1 MGQRDRDNSRWFGSS
16 WFQSRRFGPVLAVVT
31 AGLALFGLPALA
43 QHTSGPAGGPAGH
56 ISAQSYGV
64 PVGGRQGGA
73 VGGNPGG
80 HVFATRPM
88 APGRS
93 FGTATRGGQPFGTL
107 HGNFFGTGTMHA
119 NSFGAASPPPQSWEL
134 PRTVVQHWET
144 SNIPIQPNAVQGNP
158 IPRQGRG
165 FGVGY
170 VGLPY
175 YVDPMA
181 FVNAG
186 DDQGDD
192 TAQQAQPGAP
202 ALPDYGP
209 QAPNDAAPEGPYQD
223 QGYQGQGYQG
233 QGSYSGQ
240 GYAPP
245 RRAPY
250 NPEGYPPAAQNNG
263 AVQSAAPQSAAAPDD
278 GLDHPAVTLVFNDGR
293 PPMQVHSYVLT
304 GSSVLIAEKGH
315 QRVIP
320 VTDLDLP
327 ATVAQNRDAGVD
339 FRLPGGGK

>member
-1 MGQRDRDNSRWFGSS
+1 MGQKDRDNSRWFGSS
-16 WFQSRRFGPVLAVVT
+16 WFEPSRFGQVLAVAT
-31 AGLALFGLPALA
+31 AGLALCGLPALA
-43 QHTSGPAGGPAGH
+43 QHMSGPAGGPAGH

-64 PVGGRQGGA
+64 PVGGPQGGHP
-73 VGGNPGG
+73 GGNQGG

-93 FGTATRGGQPFGTL
+93 FGTATRGGQQFGRM
-107 HGNFFGTGTMHA
+107 HGNSFGTGTMHA
-119 NSFGAASPPPQSWEL
+119 NSFGVASPPPQSWEL

-144 SNIPIQPNAVQGNP
+144 SNVPIQPNAVQGNP
-158 IPRQGRG
+158 ISRQGRG

-186 DDQGDD
+186 DDQED
-192 TAQQAQPGAP
+192 TAQQAQPGSP
-202 ALPDYGP
+202 AGPDYGP
-209 QAPNDAAPEGPYQD
+209 QAPNQEGPEGPYQ
-223 QGYQGQGYQG
+223 GYEGQS
-233 QGSYSGQ
+233 SYSGQ

-250 NPEGYPPAAQNNG
+250 NPEGYPPAAQSSG
-263 AVQSAAPQSAAAPDD
+263 AAQIAAPQSTSAPDD

-304 GSSVLIAEKGH
+304 NSSVLIAEKGH

-339 FRLPGGGK
+339 FKLPGSSK

>member
-1 MGQRDRDNSRWFGSS
+1 MGRRDRDNSRWFGSS
-16 WFQSRRFGPVLAVVT
+16 WFEPRRFGPVLAVAT
-31 AGLALFGLPALA
+31 AGLALSGLPALA
-43 QHTSGPAGGPAGH
+43 QHTSGPAGGSAGH

-64 PVGGRQGGA
+64 PMGGHQ
-73 VGGNPGG
+73 GGNPGG
-80 HVFATRPM
+80 HVFAARPM
-88 APGRS
+88 APGHAV
-93 FGTATRGGQPFGTL
+93 GAPNRGGQPFGTL
-107 HGNFFGTGTMHA
+107 HGNSFGTGTMHA
-119 NSFGAASPPPQSWEL
+119 NSFGLASPPPQSWEL

-186 DDQGDD
+186 DDQADD
-192 TAQQAQPGAP
+192 TTQQAQPSAP
-202 ALPDYGP
+202 ARPDYGP
-209 QAPNDAAPEGPYQD
+209 QAPNDQEGPEGPYQD
-223 QGYQGQGYQG
+223 RYQG

-250 NPEGYPPAAQNNG
+250 NPEGYPPAAQSNG
-263 AVQSAAPQSAAAPDD
+263 AAQSAAPQSAAAPDN

-304 GSSVLIAEKGH
+304 NSSVLIAEKGH

-327 ATVAQNRDAGVD
+327 ATVAQNREAGVD